1 MLILYNTAHEKL
13 CALPN
18 YSDLHIE
25 QELSSGDSITLDK
38 LHFTYPM
45 EDNAC
50 GLIRY
55 ECYVRTETAEYV
67 VKESNLQT
75 ADNGITAVE
84 FVCDLNV
91 EPLKGTLLDDFE
103 PGSIPASDAARLA
116 LAGTGWDVGYCD
128 VTKRRTAA
136 KKQCTVFDVIC
147 DIANAYD
154 CEVTFDSLRHLISL
168 HQKQGAD
175 RGVYFAEQLNLV
187 QLQIQGNSRDYI
199 TRLLPLG
206 KDGMTVASI
215 NGGDPFIHNY
225 QYSKK
230 DISAYWI
237 DNRYTLKA
245 DLLADAKE
253 RLDYLSKP
261 TVAYSAD
268 IIDLA
273 KASDGKWSVL
283 DFALGD
289 WITLVSESTGVRE
302 QQRIVKLNRYPDE
315 PDKTTVELANRI
327 ASLDDIILHVADTA
341 DAVDNVTDSTG
352 DVQGSRVAV
361 SNGDGTYSSLNAKTA
376 EIGTLVA
383 QKADIIDLTAAN
395 AQIDNLQATAVTTD
409 YLTANYVMAD
419 AIQSTYATIDNLEA
433 DYLKADSIQS
443 TYATIENLNAT
454 NARIDNI
461 TAGTVTTDYLEANYA
476 KIDLANIAA
485 GTIKTA
491 MIDTGA
497 VGTAQI
503 ADGSITDAKIV
514 NLTADKITAGTL
526 SVERLIITG
535 TDQSI
540 VYTINE
546 ANGTAQLSQTT
557 IDGGSLTQRS
567 ITADRIV
574 AGAITADEIAAH
586 TITANEL
593 AVGTIT
599 AESGIIQSIDAGTIT
614 TGKIS
619 ADRIDTTNLQAQK
632 IYSVNL
638 GYYSVIGS
646 ASFTGYGGTSQTGSG
661 IVMYDPS
668 GKVGSIVSKKY
679 NTDDGEF
686 ESISI
691 QSASGNCNILISD
704 HIGTSIDGADFQI
717 NLFGVDHKNNMT
729 RLEMI
734 AGNTGTD
741 PYGGFSAFG
750 PGGSV
755 SIGYSTDTQG
765 HLSLSAGNIDLQGK
779 LTVKDESYDDGST
792 MRHWHKY
799 PDGTVHQWGRIDVA
813 MSITVGVGSVYRYK
827 DYSFGLQVALVGTA
841 TCTMNIYVTGHN
853 AWASGIHIPNGNT
866 IYYDVFSPTSFSN
879 AHTEH
884 YYDIWGRWK

>member
-50 GLIRY
+50 RLIRY

-206 KDGMTVASI
+206 KDGMTVAPI

-327 ASLDDIILHVADTA
+327 ARLDNIILHVADTA

-409 YLTANYVMAD
+409 YLTANYVTAD

-461 TAGTVTTDYLEANYA
+461 TAGAVTTDYLEANYA

-619 ADRIDTTNLQAQK
+619 ADRIDTANLQAQR
-632 IYSVNL
+632 I
-638 GYYSVIGS
+638 
-646 ASFTGYGGTSQTGSG
+646 
-661 IVMYDPS
+661 
-668 GKVGSIVSKKY
+668 Y
-679 NTDDGEF
+679 NTDNDTYAKIGTVSFEDQSGIRSAPGIAIYGGSKYHGGVAVTYDSSYGWYDWITMSDASGKNRISFGQDEITKDSPSNTLNISSGINNIFMTNNGRSGDG
-686 ESISI
+686 ISI
-691 QSASGNCNILISD
+691 WSSGPILSIQPNGIYRGAED
-704 HIGTSIDGADFQI
+704 WDDGTTNFHY
-717 NLFGVDHKNNMT
+717 HK
-729 RLEMI
+729 
-734 AGNTGTD
+734 
-741 PYGGFSAFG
+741 
-750 PGGSV
+750 
-755 SIGYSTDTQG
+755 
-765 HLSLSAGNIDLQGK
+765 
-779 LTVKDESYDDGST
+779 YDDGTLIWWGYSGGNYVNVST
-792 MRHWHKY
+792 AYGSIFWEKGWTLTMSTTSPAFVGNRY
-799 PDGTVHQWGRIDVA
+799 ANVTITSSGLLTAFNERVNSDGKTLIFDIQSPLKVTNLR
-813 MSITVGVGSVYRYK
+813 
-827 DYSFGLQVALVGTA
+827 FG
-841 TCTMNIYVTGHN
+841 
-853 AWASGIHIPNGNT
+853 
-866 IYYDVFSPTSFSN
+866 FS
-879 AHTEH
+879 
-884 YYDIWGRWK
+884 YLIVGRWK